1 MTRSERACQI
11 WGILAWAARNRQSLT
26 YADLSKLIGVPA
38 AGLGKLL
45 EPVQSFCLL
54 NKLPPLTILVVQTN
68 TGFPGPGFTAVTA
81 SEFAKA
87 HMKVFR
93 FDWLEYGNPG
103 PENLEE
109 AVRRRPSNG

>member
-26 YADLSKLIGVPA
+26 YANLSKLIGVPP

-45 EPVQSFCLL
+45 EPIQSYCIL
-54 NKLPPLTILVVQTN
+54 NKLPPLTILVVQVS
-68 TGFPGPGFTAVTA
+68 TGMPGSGFTAASA
-81 SEFAKA
+81 SEYAKA

-103 PENLEE
+103 PEALED
-109 AVRRRPSNG
+109 AVQRLPSRG